1 MTKPNRIID
10 FDLKISEKLLD
21 VRGPSQER
29 LDRAGQQYS
38 IGGDE
43 RSGIRVVHFLD
54 SPLERLYTRLSRSA
68 GTENKIERLK
78 AEYEALSK
86 YRRLF
91 VESGMIGSI
100 GSVDPNRTYSP
111 NPAGRSFLA
120 STERQQD
127 CRDEYRR
134 AVIHLNRNPRWGHKQ
149 TIVVDNVV
157 NNERP
162 LVIAGFAIGGGKSP
176 SSAQERAER
185 ILRDAGHRL
194 AIMWGMT
201 R

>member
-1 MTKPNRIID
+1 MNIPNRIID
-10 FDLKISEKLLD
+10 FDQKLSEKLLD

-29 LDRAGQQYS
+29 LARSKGSFS
-38 IGGDE
+38 IGGED
-43 RSGIRVVHFLD
+43 RGTKIVHFLD

-68 GTENKIERLK
+68 GTENKIARLK
-78 AEYEALSK
+78 TEYEALSK

-111 NPAGRSFLA
+111 SPAGRSFLA

-127 CRDEYRR
+127 MRDEYRK
-134 AVIHLNRNPRWGHKQ
+134 AVIHLNRHPRWGIKQ

-157 NNERP
+157 NNERS
-162 LVIAGFAIGGGKSP
+162 LVIAGFSIGGGKTP

-185 ILRDAGHRL
+185 ILRDAGYRL
-194 AIMWGMT
+194 SVMWGMS

>member
-1 MTKPNRIID
+1 MPITKRVID
-10 FDLKISEKLLD
+10 LDEKARDSMLD
-21 VRGPSQER
+21 VRGPSPER
-29 LDRAGQQYS
+29 LKRAGEQYN

-43 RSGIRVVHFLD
+43 RSGIRVFHFLD

-91 VESGMIGSI
+91 VESGMVGSI

-127 CRDEYRR
+127 MRDEYRR
-134 AVIHLNRNPRWGHKQ
+134 AVIHLNRSQRWGHKQ

-157 NNERP
+157 NNEHS
-162 LVIAGFAIGGGKSP
+162 LVIAGFSIGGGRTP

-194 AIMWGMT
+194 SVLWGMA